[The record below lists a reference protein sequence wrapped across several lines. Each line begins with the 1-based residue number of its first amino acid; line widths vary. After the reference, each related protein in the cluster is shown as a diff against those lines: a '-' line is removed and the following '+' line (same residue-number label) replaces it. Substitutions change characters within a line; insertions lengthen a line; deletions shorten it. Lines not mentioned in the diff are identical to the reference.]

1 MPNPNDADL
10 VRVYTREAGGTIA
23 ETTPHVSASP
33 HSFEV
38 VVEAEAGSVLCGSSQ
53 PYTISLV
60 AFDLTAGA
68 NPGAPFTVN
77 TSGELFNNTF
87 GNITPWCA
95 YEEKFTITLT
105 AAQAAAVTDHIMQY
119 TAVLFSR
126 PGSTNPVISFIQ
138 SPLFMLV

>member
-10 VRVYTREAGGTIA
+10 VRIYTREAGGTIA
-23 ETTPHVSASP
+23 ATTPHVSIGG

-38 VVEAEAGSVLCGSSQ
+38 VVEAEAGSVLGGSSQ

-68 NPGAPFTVN
+68 NPGAPFNVSTA
-77 TSGELFNNTF
+77 GEHFDAVS
-87 GNITPWCA
+87 GNISVWPS

-105 AAQAAAVTDHIMQY
+105 AAQAAAVTNHILQY
-119 TAVLFSR
+119 TVALASG
-126 PGSTNPVISFIQ
+126 GSNPVTSFAQ
-138 SPLFMLV
+138 SPLLILL